1 MRGRNGFTLTELL
14 AVIAIIAILTL
25 MVVPAV
31 IKMYNENVIKA
42 MHIQESEIKEAA
54 DLYIE
59 DHCDDPIDH
68 SVICPSSY
76 EEKNA
81 DEEKYICLSD
91 LQVKSDKYIDK
102 VKFKSYSCNGII
114 IYQKDDETN
123 LYTNSNVYLYC
134 GDNSKG
140 DYKYMTDENFNPA
153 KYSRCNIKANNDMY
167 YFQIMEE
174 KLSEIYSLLQNEME
188 LVVQASNETNTSD
201 EIKNIK
207 NSVLKLNKK
216 IDNIYDFEYL
226 NYKILHKDNDL
237 TGKYVVKVI
246 NSNKLGL
253 NNLTFSDYKN
263 DIKVVSEAIKDVS
276 YFRSYL
282 SAEQNSLEYRLD
294 YKKCNDNDCK
304 INVVKNIVLRISELA
319 YSMAYGTT
327 NNDDDF
333 ISVNL
338 EVQKL
343 FENLDYFSNDMNDN
357 SISKKSIFPNGVD
370 TLTKENS
377 KKVYEDASKYIKNN
391 LNNNLNYTDTWKNQ
405 ISMYNVINGSLD
417 SISSIVDRQAEL
429 INSCI
434 TSSLTNG
441 DKNEIDKELASL
453 YNEIENIKKSTLYN
467 TIEVFND
474 SDYYKDY
481 LIYDLS
487 DLDLKK
493 ISCSNGSTSSKTI
506 SNYKRKM
513 NLNIISVNANINK
526 ANKIIEFV
534 ECSKNNCAL
543 TSVKDIL
550 NIMMSLANDAINASD
565 NVREEY
571 NIQYNVYFK
580 TLNHIAEISKNS
592 NYSVE
597 ELGLVNT
604 NILTSS
610 AASSVKTLISNKLSN
625 IK

>member
-1 MRGRNGFTLTELL
+1 
-14 AVIAIIAILTL
+14 
-25 MVVPAV
+25 
-31 IKMYNENVIKA
+31 
-42 MHIQESEIKEAA
+42 
-54 DLYIE
+54 
-59 DHCDDPIDH
+59 
-68 SVICPSSY
+68 
-76 EEKNA
+76 
-81 DEEKYICLSD
+81 
-91 LQVKSDKYIDK
+91 
-102 VKFKSYSCNGII
+102 
-114 IYQKDDETN
+114 
-123 LYTNSNVYLYC
+123 
-134 GDNSKG
+134 
-140 DYKYMTDENFNPA
+140 
-153 KYSRCNIKANNDMY
+153 
-167 YFQIMEE
+167 MEE
-174 KLSEIYSLLQNEME
+174 KLSEIHSLLQNEME

-417 SISSIVDRQAEL
+417 NISSIVDRQAEL

-493 ISCSNGSTSSKTI
+493 ISCSNGSTSSKTV

-550 NIMMSLANDAINASD
+550 DIMMSLANDAINASD

>member
-25 MVVPAV
+25 MVVPAA
-31 IKMYNENVIKA
+31 IKTYNENVIKA
-42 MHIQESEIKEAA
+42 MHVQESEVKEAA
-54 DLYIE
+54 NLFIE
-59 DHCDDPIDH
+59 DYCEDPLDH
-68 SVICPSSY
+68 SKVCPSSY
-76 EEKNA
+76 ETTNSI
-81 DEEKYICLSD
+81 DEKYVCLSD
-91 LQVKSDKYIDK
+91 LQGKDSYIKEVKYKSD
-102 VKFKSYSCNGII
+102 SCKGII
-114 IYQKDDETN
+114 IYQKDDDTD
-123 LYTNSNVYLYC
+123 LYTNANVYLYC
-134 GDNSKG
+134 GDDGNG
-140 DYKYMTDENFNPA
+140 EYNYVTDEDINPA

-174 KLSEIYSLLQNEME
+174 KLSEIHSILQRENE
-188 LVVQASNETNTSD
+188 LNVQIGNETNTSE
-201 EIKNIK
+201 EIANIK
-207 NSVLKLNKK
+207 KEMLELN
-216 IDNIYDFEYL
+216 DNINKIYDYEYL
-226 NYKILHKDNDL
+226 NYKILHKDNEL
-237 TGKYVVKVI
+237 TGKYVVRIV
-246 NSNKLGL
+246 STSGL
-253 NNLTFSDYKN
+253 NLDNLTYSDYKN
-263 DIKVVSEAIKDVS
+263 DEKIIQEAISNIS

-282 SAEQNSLEYRLD
+282 GAEQNALEYRLEFN
-294 YKKCNDNDCK
+294 KCSDNNCKLDVVKEMVARIYEISYGATYSTTYNDND
-304 INVVKNIVLRISELA
+304 LIS
-319 YSMAYGTT
+319 
-327 NNDDDF
+327 
-333 ISVNL
+333 INL

-343 FENLDYFSNDMNDN
+343 FDNLDIFSKNINDN
-357 SISKKSIFPNGVD
+357 SISKNSIFPNGVD

-405 ISMYNVINGSLD
+405 ISMYNVINESLD
-417 SISSIVDRQAEL
+417 SISSIVDRQDEL

-493 ISCSNGSTSSKTI
+493 ISCSNGSTSSKTV
-506 SNYKRKM
+506 SNYQRKM

-550 NIMMSLANDAINASD
+550 DIMMSLANDAINASD